1 MKGVNPDIYRRS
13 LEIMDEQ
20 SDAGGCADRL
30 LALAAR
36 GRTAFRGVAAALE
49 DRPGDP
55 ARDELALRGGSDGAS
70 VARVLRRALGRED
83 EARRRSN
90 PVARNEGFDCARC
103 GAAVEAADRGVQRN
117 HCPFCLYSLH
127 VDDVPGDRVQTCGGL
142 MAPVAVER
150 VGGDRVVIRHRCLSC
165 GAERRVRA
173 ALASS
178 IQPDSPAAIAQLAAA
193 VDPR

>member
-1 MKGVNPDIYRRS
+1 
-13 LEIMDEQ
+13 MDEHT
-20 SDAGGCADRL
+20 DVVERADRL
-30 LALAAR
+30 LALASR

-49 DRPGDP
+49 DRPADP
-55 ARDELALRGGSDGAS
+55 ARDELAQRGGTDGVS
-70 VARVLRRALGRED
+70 VARVLRRALGREED
-83 EARRRSN
+83 ARRRSN
-90 PVARNEGFDCARC
+90 PVARNEGFDCGRC

-150 VGGDRVVIRHRCLSC
+150 VGGDRVVIRHRCLTC

-173 ALASS
+173 ALGSS
-178 IQPDSPAAIAQLAAA
+178 IQPDSPTAIARLAAA